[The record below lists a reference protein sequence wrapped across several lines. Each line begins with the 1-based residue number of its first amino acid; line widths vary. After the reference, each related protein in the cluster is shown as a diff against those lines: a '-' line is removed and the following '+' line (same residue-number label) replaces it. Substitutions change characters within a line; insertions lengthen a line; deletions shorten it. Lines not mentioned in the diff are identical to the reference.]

1 MGKLAEMTPVSE
13 PGLVGRRVLVAD
25 DEAAIRWA
33 YVARLRAA
41 GARVV
46 EARDGLE
53 ALDLVRAERPDL
65 ILVDAKMP
73 RLDGLELCEALR
85 REPDAEEI
93 PVVLLSDGEPPQAV
107 WSGNGDLD
115 GLIDTVLAVIASPPE
130 PPEDPVERENL
141 RAQSAVAMHRD
152 PANHVVHPLEVAW
165 RLRTSGAPE
174 ADGSVSGFGAE
185 LHVMSRIFG
194 AALIALVL
202 ATAALIAW
210 RLAVSATRSE
220 VPPAVVRAPEQAAE
234 PPGPT
239 EPARSTP
246 PAPPTA
252 APREGLTA
260 FSGELRPGVDVEIV
274 AAAGQ
279 GALVLDGPEQIRASV
294 DGIDRGALPISLVLD
309 EGRHVVRYRLGDRI
323 SARFYFVKAG
333 ATRMLRVITQP
344 GGFVDAR

>member
-1 MGKLAEMTPVSE
+1 MGKLAEMTAVSE

-25 DEAAIRWA
+25 DQAAIRWA

-53 ALDLVRAERPDL
+53 ALDLARAERPDL
-65 ILVDAKMP
+65 ILVDVKVP
-73 RLDGLELCEALR
+73 LLDGLELCEALR
-85 REPDAEEI
+85 REPDSEEI

-107 WSGNGDLD
+107 WSGNGDTD
-115 GLIDTVLAVIASPPE
+115 GLIDAVLAVIASPPE
-130 PPEDPVERENL
+130 PPADPIERENL

-152 PANHVVHPLEVAW
+152 PANHVLHPVEVAW
-165 RLRTSGAPE
+165 RLRSSRAPQ

-194 AALIALVL
+194 AAFIALVV
-202 ATAALIAW
+202 ATATVIGW

-220 VPPAVVRAPEQAAE
+220 APPVVVRAPERAAE

-239 EPARSTP
+239 EAGRSTP

-260 FSGELRPGVDVEIV
+260 FSGELHPGVDVEIV

-279 GALVLDGPEQIRASV
+279 GALVLDGPEQVRASI
-294 DGIDRGALPISLVLD
+294 DGVDRGTLPVSLVLD
-309 EGRHVVRYRLGDRI
+309 EGRHLVRYRFGDRI

-333 ATRMLRVITQP
+333 ATRILRVITRP